1 MSDPNKLPVSEN
13 DQQSPTTSHQ
23 PQNTIQQPY
32 SAKRT
37 LAQRRFKRAEK
48 SLSDVLSQTAVDIP
62 KTLLEQRYSEL
73 KQNWSEFQLAHDEFI
88 VFGLKDADL
97 VTINTEDNIIENFAK
112 VFSNIEIMV
121 HRKLRDM
128 TDTDKTANTVAV
140 GTLQQPFIK
149 LERMKFPVFDGNARR
164 YTSWKTD
171 FDRYIKPFS
180 STEQL
185 PLIIKQYLSDSV
197 RRDVENLS
205 EATDIWTR
213 LERKYGSDQKVVDAV
228 MHEIRCLS
236 VKENDDSSI
245 LNFIRTIELANADLK
260 KKSLESEMNN
270 TTTVTL
276 IERRLPKKMLL
287 EWVEIAT
294 KLKPNEK
301 FAQLLLFLEQWKH
314 RIEYLSSD
322 IRTQYS
328 DKHECRHNNAISSN
342 NECSHH
348 NQQSYQNECSINNH
362 HSNNEYSYSNEHSY
376 NNEHSHN
383 QCSNHKQRSDN
394 NWRSPNNKRIHH
406 SEQSRQQASGMRR
419 NKCLIHKSEE
429 HPIWTCRLYQR
440 LPVKERIEIAKAHG
454 ACLSCLE
461 TGHTIEECQ
470 RRFKCPEAGCDQAHN
485 HLLHE

>member
-1 MSDPNKLPVSEN
+1 MSDPTKLSISEN
-13 DQQSPTTSHQ
+13 DQQSPSTASHQ
-23 PQNTIQQPY
+23 PQHAIQQPY

-73 KQNWSEFQLAHDEFI
+73 KQNWCELQLVHDEII
-88 VFGLKDADL
+88 VFDLKDADT
-97 VTINTEDNIIENFAK
+97 VTIETEDKLIENFAN

-121 HRKLRDM
+121 HRKLREM
-128 TDTDKTANTVAV
+128 TDTDKPANTVVV
-140 GTLQQPFIK
+140 GNLQQPFIK

-164 YTSWKTD
+164 YTSWKID

-205 EATDIWTR
+205 EAADIWAR
-213 LERKYGSDQKVVDAV
+213 LEKKYGSDQKVVDAV
-228 MHEIRCLS
+228 MQEIRCLS

-245 LNFIRTIELANADLK
+245 LNFIRTVELANADLK

-276 IERRLPKKMLL
+276 IERCLPKKMLL

-301 FAQLLLFLEQWKH
+301 FSQLLLFL
-314 RIEYLSSD
+314 
-322 IRTQYS
+322 
-328 DKHECRHNNAISSN
+328 
-342 NECSHH
+342 
-348 NQQSYQNECSINNH
+348 
-362 HSNNEYSYSNEHSY
+362 
-376 NNEHSHN
+376 
-383 QCSNHKQRSDN
+383 
-394 NWRSPNNKRIHH
+394 
-406 SEQSRQQASGMRR
+406 
-419 NKCLIHKSEE
+419 
-429 HPIWTCRLYQR
+429 
-440 LPVKERIEIAKAHG
+440 
-454 ACLSCLE
+454 
-461 TGHTIEECQ
+461 
-470 RRFKCPEAGCDQAHN
+470 
-485 HLLHE
+485 